1 MSENQTV
8 THKNVGYSF
17 SLQIEKESRIENVAK
32 YPDKLIV
39 KASLSGYE
47 STWPKVVAKLK
58 DATQKVK
65 NQIANIEKGES

>member
-47 STWPKVVAKLK
+47 ATWQDVVAKLK
-58 DATQKVK
+58 DAAQEVK
-65 NQIANIEKGES
+65 EKIASIEKGEN